1 MNDDWRLQHL
11 FDKDS
16 IRPVHF
22 WSRIRP
28 ARRPGTKGPSYWIRK
43 VDYDKNVVIPPLNLR
58 DRAIVLRNLWL
69 CFSGRYWADKAP
81 TYCWTAFTCCIE
93 HTQPITVGHLLLS
106 WANNKKNDFPGEPE
120 FDQVQSLI
128 QLWCHEGPRD
138 AFLCPTYSAVDED
151 VSKGALLACWLAS

>member
-28 ARRPGTKGPSYWIRK
+28 ARRPGTKGSSYWIRK

-58 DRAIVLRNLWL
+58 DRAIVLRNLCL

-81 TYCWTAFTCCIE
+81 TDCWTAFTRCIE

-106 WANNKKNDFPGEPE
+106 WAKWKNWNEKGLSRWARVWSSPKQNPTL
-120 FDQVQSLI
+120 VSWRTARRLSLPDI
-128 QLWCHEGPRD
+128 
-138 AFLCPTYSAVDED
+138 LCRRWRR
-151 VSKGALLACWLAS
+151 GLCRLAG

>member
-1 MNDDWRLQHL
+1 MVML
-11 FDKDS
+11 F
-16 IRPVHF
+16 P
-22 WSRIRP
+22 WP
-28 ARRPGTKGPSYWIRK
+28 
-43 VDYDKNVVIPPLNLR
+43 
-58 DRAIVLRNLWL
+58 
-69 CFSGRYWADKAP
+69 GRYWADKAP

-120 FDQVQSLI
+120 FDQVQSLM

-151 VSKGALLACWLAS
+151 VSKVAGLLASELVCLLA